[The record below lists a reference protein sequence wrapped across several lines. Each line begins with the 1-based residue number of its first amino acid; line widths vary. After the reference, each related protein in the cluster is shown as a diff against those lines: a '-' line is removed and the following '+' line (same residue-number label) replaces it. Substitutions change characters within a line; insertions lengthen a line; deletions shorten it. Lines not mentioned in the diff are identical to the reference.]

1 MTLSLMHVAIIVL
14 AGVACWF
21 GVKWAFRKDT
31 EIEDRRRKAIDMSAR
46 LTQMGF
52 KSMASLFQD
61 YAVGDYSG
69 MFSKMSMV
77 VEKLRGNDRD
87 ILADLSDVF
96 DNLLKMKLALKE
108 GRTMVRAELESV
120 ERMLS
125 VEAAVA
131 PVPESAVPAPV
142 VPAPV
147 VPALVVPAP
156 VVPPVAPYVLLDGS
170 IPVAP
175 VPAVSAPVAP
185 VQIVVAPA
193 AVVEPPV
200 APVEPVKAP

>member
-14 AGVACWF
+14 AGLACWF

-52 KSMASLFQD
+52 TSMAKVFED

-69 MFSKMSMV
+69 MFSKVAMV
-77 VEKLRGNDRD
+77 VEKLRSNDKD

-108 GRTMVRAELESV
+108 GRALVRSELESV
-120 ERMLS
+120 ERMVS
-125 VEAAVA
+125 SEAAPVAPVPVAPVPVA
-131 PVPESAVPAPV
+131 PVPEVLAPV
-142 VPAPV
+142 VPGPV
-147 VPALVVPAP
+147 STPSQPFPMPNLVYTAVPT
-156 VVPPVAPYVLLDGS
+156 PVAP
-170 IPVAP
+170 A
-175 VPAVSAPVAP
+175 
-185 VQIVVAPA
+185 
-193 AVVEPPV
+193 
-200 APVEPVKAP
+200 APVEPVVAP